1 MIEEII
7 RKVLGMA
14 PGTRKINQ
22 DLALMRQVMKPFQTR
37 LIPFRE
43 ESELE
48 LMSLNL
54 DFRSQK
60 QGFDKIVAGTIQS
73 IYAEP
78 MVVFSY
84 KEYIKGV
91 REALL
96 CCRTSDTEFIFRIK
110 KQNVDV
116 YFNGNQVALIDQH
129 NTMHGLKSR
138 GVLGRIRPYSND
150 LLSIIVRDK
159 EVGQMF
165 NPLRPHAFQQRAFTL
180 LSRLNDEEEAIFISL
195 SLYEMLTRTLENKR
209 KK

>member
-1 MIEEII
+1 MIEDII
-7 RKVLGMA
+7 RKVLGMP

-22 DLALMRQVMKPFQTR
+22 DLAVMRQIMKPFQSQ

-48 LMSLNL
+48 LMSLKL
-54 DFRSQK
+54 EIKSQK
-60 QGFDKIVAGTIQS
+60 QGLDKIVAGTIQS

-78 MVVFSY
+78 MVVFAY
-84 KEYIKGV
+84 KDYIKGV

-96 CCRTSDTEFIFRIK
+96 CCKTSDTEIIFRIK

-116 YFNGNQVALIDQH
+116 YFNGSQVAMMDQ
-129 NTMHGLKSR
+129 NNVMHGLKSR
-138 GVLGRIRPYSND
+138 GILGRIRPYSND
-150 LLSIIVRDK
+150 LLSIIVKDR

-165 NPLRPHAFQQRAFTL
+165 NPLRPHAQQQRAFTL
-180 LSRLNDEEEAIFISL
+180 VLKLNDEEEAIFISL
-195 SLYEMLTRTLENKR
+195 TLFEILTRILENKR